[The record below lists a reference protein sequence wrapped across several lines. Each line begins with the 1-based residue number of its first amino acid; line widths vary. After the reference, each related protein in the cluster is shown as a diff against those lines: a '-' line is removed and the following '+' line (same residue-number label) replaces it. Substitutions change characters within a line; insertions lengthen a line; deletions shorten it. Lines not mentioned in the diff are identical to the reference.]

1 MSCTTI
7 LHLRNLLENRLLES
21 FLSANPHSPTLANK
35 GTHQYHISI
44 FLWRF
49 HFNDSVVNTFVF
61 RNHTDMKNTYQIWKN
76 QCFSNSYRGEMHTMH
91 SNMQPQLTF
100 CLTLWTNLSIKSE
113 LPPWSKVSFTT
124 SHCLCLVPYIKER
137 NRK

>member
-1 MSCTTI
+1 MPCITI

-35 GTHQYHISI
+35 GTHQYHVSI

-61 RNHTDMKNTYQIWKN
+61 RNYSYQIWKKHCVSVTVLERWN
-76 QCFSNSYRGEMHTMH
+76 AHNVFKYATSI
-91 SNMQPQLTF
+91 
-100 CLTLWTNLSIKSE
+100 NLLPHFVDKPIYKKWALSVIKSQFYN
-113 LPPWSKVSFTT
+113 FTLFVA
-124 SHCLCLVPYIKER
+124 SSL
-137 NRK
+137 